1 MKKMFSYILL
11 IFVSVL
17 AFSAGVYAEE
27 KYSCS
32 YDVQFD
38 DTSFFYIKAVVNTDG
53 TSDILYKKDSTD
65 WASTSAYKLKET
77 PIFYRKGD
85 TYFSEK
91 TNLFSVNSLTVES
104 FQTSMSSSDLNT
116 DCPVINSY
124 VEEGPYFNT
133 YSFSFSDKGGT
144 GFTKYTA
151 EGKLSGSKGSASSS
165 LTVTTDCPYTLTAS
179 SSDGTDKVTLYTSF
193 KMKSDGSKLVCAAAD
208 SKNIDSSCQSY
219 VSGNYSHLISVNGKS
234 YSLVLYAADLT
245 DIFRQNS
252 DQKSKNVYSCPSKMK
267 MFYNS
272 LDEAS
277 GGAKSLVLT
286 PNDNP
291 AYPSSSNSSNSSE
304 SGSSNAG
311 SNNSNSNDEHI
322 GDNFCETKNVL
333 SVLRMIGYALT
344 LLKVFVPIIII
355 IWGTLKLYNVVVSG
369 TTDSLN
375 KQLKNLAYRVIIGV
389 CIFFVPT
396 LVDAVLKNFIPEDA
410 MKCEVC
416 VLKPFSCNPSDPS
429 TIKKDEVTTPTE
441 WANPKCENRRESQTM
456 CESAPNNACYWDED
470 EEEGNRCKYRS
481 TTDLC
486 SDKCSA
492 YDSTSSAYFRCIDGC
507 LLTSPSSVTTPTEAK
522 CENRRE
528 SQTMCE
534 SASGCYWDED
544 EEEGNRCKYKNG
556 G

>member
-1 MKKMFSYILL
+1 MKKVFSYILL
-11 IFVSVL
+11 LFACVLTFSVS
-17 AFSAGVYAEE
+17 VYAEE

-65 WASTSAYKLKET
+65 WASTSAYKLKKT

-116 DCPVINSY
+116 DCPVINSS
-124 VEEGPYFNT
+124 VVEGPYFNT
-133 YSFSFSDKGGT
+133 YSFYFSDKGGT

-151 EGKLSGSKGSASSS
+151 EGKLSGSKGSVSSS

-179 SSDGTDKVTLYTSF
+179 SSDGTDNVTLYTSF
-193 KMKSDGSKLVCAAAD
+193 RMKSDGSKLVCAVAD

-219 VSGNYSHLISVNGKS
+219 VSGNYAHLISVNGKS
-234 YSLVLYAADLT
+234 YSLVLYADDLT

-277 GGAKSLVLT
+277 GGARSLVLT

-291 AYPSSSNSSNSSE
+291 AYPSSGNSSNSSE

-311 SNNSNSNDEHI
+311 SNNSNSSDEHI
-322 GDNFCETKNVL
+322 GDNFCENSNIL
-333 SVLRMIGYALT
+333 SVLRMVGYALT

-355 IWGTLKLYNVVVSG
+355 IWATLKFYQAVTAGSSEALSKQVK
-369 TTDSLN
+369 SL
-375 KQLKNLAYRVIIGV
+375 LYRVGIGV
-389 CIFFVPT
+389 MVFFVPT
-396 LVDAVLKNFIPEDA
+396 LIDAVLVNFIPADSK
-410 MKCEVC
+410 KCEIC
-416 VLKPFSCNPSDPS
+416 VLKPFSCNPGDPSSIDTSDPT
-429 TIKKDEVTTPTE
+429 TITKWTD
-441 WANPKCENRRESQTM
+441 PKCESRNGSQRY
-456 CESAPNNACYWDED
+456 CENKS
-470 EEEGNRCKYRS
+470 GCKWNKSENKCEYAKAADS
-481 TTDLC
+481 C
-486 SDKCSA
+486 ANKCSA
-492 YDSTSSAYFRCIDGC
+492 YDSTSDAYFHCIDGC

-522 CENRRE
+522 CEHRRE

-534 SASGCYWDED
+534 SASGCYWDEY
-544 EEEGNRCKYKNG
+544 EEEGNRCKYKNSG
-556 G
+556 GSN